1 MSHKV
6 IAVANQKG
14 GVGKTTT
21 TINLSAALAE
31 KGKKVLMIDLDPQG
45 NASSG
50 LGVNKDELE
59 QSIYQLMIGTNSFD
73 ECVQKNVLENLD
85 VLPANVNLAG
95 VEIETLDMDDRNYIL
110 SKEIDKVKVLVDNEI
125 AIENLTK
132 FAGVRHYQIVTGDDG
147 DDFYAIIAKEGIDEE
162 LDFNEKSGDVVVI
175 SSKTMGSNEELG
187 VVLMKSFIFAL
198 TKQDQL
204 PKEMIFYNEGIFLTT
219 NEGDILNDLKYLE
232 SQGVDIVSC
241 GTCLDFFNRKELLQ
255 VGAVTNMYDIVERM
269 EKAEKVIKP

>member
-1 MSHKV
+1 MEILDARGLECPLPV
-6 IAVANQKG
+6 V
-14 GVGKTTT
+14 KT
-21 TINLSAALAE
+21 
-31 KGKKVLMIDLDPQG
+31 K
-45 NASSG
+45 
-50 LGVNKDELE
+50 EL
-59 QSIYQLMIGTNSFD
+59 L
-73 ECVQKNVLENLD
+73 
-85 VLPANVNLAG
+85 
-95 VEIETLDMDDRNYIL
+95 
-110 SKEIDKVKVLVDNEI
+110 KEIDEVKVLVDNEI

-147 DDFYAIIAKEGIDEE
+147 DGFYAIIAKEGIDEE

-232 SQGVDIVSC
+232 SQGVDICTC
-241 GTCLDFFNRKELLQ
+241 GTCINHYGLDQ
-255 VGAVTNMYDIVERM
+255 TPAVGTVSNMYDIS
-269 EKAEKVIKP
+269 EKLIGAGKIIKP

>member
-1 MSHKV
+1 MEILDARGLECPLPV
-6 IAVANQKG
+6 V
-14 GVGKTTT
+14 KT
-21 TINLSAALAE
+21 
-31 KGKKVLMIDLDPQG
+31 K
-45 NASSG
+45 
-50 LGVNKDELE
+50 EL
-59 QSIYQLMIGTNSFD
+59 L
-73 ECVQKNVLENLD
+73 
-85 VLPANVNLAG
+85 
-95 VEIETLDMDDRNYIL
+95 
-110 SKEIDKVKVLVDNEI
+110 KEIDEVKVLVDNEI

-255 VGAVTNMYDIVERM
+255 VGILLKEWRRL
-269 EKAEKVIKP
+269 KKLSSHKR

>member
-1 MSHKV
+1 MEILDARGLECPLPV
-6 IAVANQKG
+6 V
-14 GVGKTTT
+14 KT
-21 TINLSAALAE
+21 
-31 KGKKVLMIDLDPQG
+31 K
-45 NASSG
+45 
-50 LGVNKDELE
+50 EL
-59 QSIYQLMIGTNSFD
+59 L
-73 ECVQKNVLENLD
+73 
-85 VLPANVNLAG
+85 
-95 VEIETLDMDDRNYIL
+95 
-110 SKEIDKVKVLVDNEI
+110 KEIDEVKVLVDNEI
-125 AIENLTK
+125 AIENL
-132 FAGVRHYQIVTGDDG
+132 RHYQIVTGDDG
-147 DDFYAIIAKEGIDEE
+147 DGFYAIIAKEGIDEE

-255 VGAVTNMYDIVERM
+255 VGTVTNMYDIVERM
-269 EKAEKVIKP
+269 EKAEKIIKP